1 MSTRIRGAFPGGPSR
16 TADGA
21 PPATAPRLPAMRE
34 LEAASARQRCERA
47 RRGRRRRVAVGIL
60 AVLGGALGIGLAL
73 GRASHATASE
83 LQAEADARAADRLI
97 SSEVNRVLF
106 ELWKME
112 GLEAVRGR
120 AGF

>member
-16 TADGA
+16 AADRA
-21 PPATAPRLPAMRE
+21 PSAKAPRLPAMRE
-34 LEAASARQRCERA
+34 LEAAFARRRRERA

-60 AVLGGALGIGLAL
+60 AVLGGAFGIGLAL

-83 LQAEADARAADRLI
+83 LQAESDKRASDQLI
-97 SSEVNRVLF
+97 SSEVNRVLV

-112 GLEAVRGR
+112 DLEAVRGR
-120 AGF
+120 AGY

>member
-16 TADGA
+16 TAGGA
-21 PPATAPRLPAMRE
+21 PRARTPRLPAMRE
-34 LEAASARQRCERA
+34 LEAAFA
-47 RRGRRRRVAVGIL
+47 RGRSERERRSRRWRVAAGML
-60 AVLGGALGIGLAL
+60 AVLGGAFGLGLAL
-73 GRASHATASE
+73 GRASHATAFE
-83 LQAEADARAADRLI
+83 LQAEAEERAADRLI

-112 GLEAVRGR
+112 DLEAVRGR